1 MSVAA
6 KTSKCYSGSADVYR
20 ELVED
25 SQESWL
31 LGLVAFAIV
40 EEQRIEWMRHH
51 EERTGSAPTAEQV
64 QSWYEQQPPGA
75 LLRAKGEAENALEA
89 FSADVSASMDEEY
102 RRKIEESVIVSHI
115 KSLGRFWPNFG
126 VNLAGG
132 IASSLLFGALLVA
145 VWFLVVNDTSPVAI
159 AKELNTPAEANSNG
173 H

>member
-1 MSVAA
+1 MTAQS
-6 KTSKCYSGSADVYR
+6 SKLKVLLSSADVYR
-20 ELVED
+20 ELVEE

-40 EEQRIEWMRHH
+40 EEQRIEWVRHH
-51 EERTGSAPTAEQV
+51 HEHTGSAPSPDEV
-64 QSWYEQQPPGA
+64 RSWYEQQPPGA

-89 FSADVSASMDEEY
+89 FSSEVEASMGEEY
-102 RRKIEESVIVSHI
+102 RRKIEESVIINHI
-115 KSLGRFWPNFG
+115 ESLGRFWPNFG

-132 IASSLLFGALLVA
+132 IASSLLFGALLVW

-159 AKELNTPAEANSNG
+159 AKQLNPSVEATTNG

>member
-1 MSVAA
+1 MAVTAQ
-6 KTSKCYSGSADVYR
+6 TSKSYSGSVDVYR

-51 EERTGSAPTAEQV
+51 QERTGSVPTAEHI
-64 QSWYEQQPPGA
+64 QSWYEQQPSGT
-75 LLRAKGEAENALEA
+75 LLRAKGEAENALQA
-89 FSADVSASMDEEY
+89 FSSEVAASMDEEY
-102 RRKIEESVIVSHI
+102 RRKIEESVIVSQI

-145 VWFLVVNDTSPVAI
+145 VWFLVVNDTSPIAI
-159 AKELNTPAEANSNG
+159 AKKLNTPAEASVNG